1 MNNLNQLHTT
11 KGKFYALHMLF
22 NALYILYRLK
32 IDDNRIAIDRY
43 IAVIEQLETSMHIF
57 LEGIIFSAFS
67 DLYPP

>member
-1 MNNLNQLHTT
+1 
-11 KGKFYALHMLF
+11 MLL

>member
-43 IAVIEQLETSMHIF
+43 IVYLSQCNLKIGNLNSYISGRNHFQCLF
-57 LEGIIFSAFS
+57 
-67 DLYPP
+67 